1 MLLGIQGLSRVWGLM
16 WDPGFEQG
24 LGFDVGDPGFEQ
36 GLGFACSLLAV
47 GWGYAPQSEAPFVSV
62 VACTHSR

>member
-1 MLLGIQGLSRVWGLM
+1 M

-36 GLGFACSLLAV
+36 GLGFDV
-47 GWGYAPQSEAPFVSV
+47 G
-62 VACTHSR
+62 SRL